1 MSIFSRK
8 KVIKKHVDPIG
19 DDYQVERESSASK
32 IIYGLVVNDDNQ
44 NAHYVD
50 QLKKGHPL
58 CLNFENIEVA
68 LANKVLAFLIGAT
81 YALGGKTIE
90 VKQKIY
96 LFVLNTQLEDG
107 SINNWLLQFKE

>member
-1 MSIFSRK
+1 MGLFSRK
-8 KVIKKHVDPIG
+8 KAPKKHVDP
-19 DDYQVERESSASK
+19 VEENVINHESSASK
-32 IIYGLVVNDDNQ
+32 IVYGMVSSDDNET
-44 NAHYVD
+44 ARLVD

-58 CLNFENIEVA
+58 CLNFEDIEIP

-90 VKQKIY
+90 IKPKIY
-96 LFVLNTQLEDG
+96 LFVLLTQLEDG